1 MEVWLKMNTQITTKF
16 RIQCSAK
23 EIFEAIVDPEKIGNF
38 WFSSSSQRWE
48 QGKRITLRYDEYG
61 AEGVINVL
69 EVDQNK
75 KIVFAWGAD
84 QDNETIVT
92 ITINELEKMNTIIEI
107 SESGFKE
114 KDPELVNKMIGQK
127 EGWVYML
134 SCLKCYLENDVKN
147 LRASLLH

>member
-1 MEVWLKMNTQITTKF
+1 MNTQITTKF